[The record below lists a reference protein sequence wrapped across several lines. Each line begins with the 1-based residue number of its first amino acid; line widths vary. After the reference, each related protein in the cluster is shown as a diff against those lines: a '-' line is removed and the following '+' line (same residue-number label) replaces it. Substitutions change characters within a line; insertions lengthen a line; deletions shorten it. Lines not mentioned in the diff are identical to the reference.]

1 MFGVGVMRRE
11 ALGDKLPALLD
22 YFASNESINTVYLFG
37 SFGTPHYVISLS
49 DIDMAVLFDDNI
61 SLMQELK
68 TNANISMILQR
79 DDVDVINLNTVRVD
93 LCHEILSTGEIF
105 YEKDKIRTADFV
117 EQTLKHYFDYGIP
130 LKKMREEFLETLK
143 GGTAQDGG

>member
-1 MFGVGVMRRE
+1 MRKK

-49 DIDMAVLFDDNI
+49 DIDMAVLFGGNI
-61 SLMQELK
+61 PLMQELK
-68 TNANISMILQR
+68 INADISMILQR
-79 DDVDVINLNTVRVD
+79 DDVDVINLNTARVD
-93 LCHEILSTGEIF
+93 LGHEILCTGEII
-105 YEKDKIRTADFV
+105 YDKNKIRTADFV

-130 LKKMREEFLETLK
+130 LKRMKEEFIETLK
-143 GGTAQDGG
+143 GEIVSDG